1 MSGITRLPC
10 LRYTPKSLSMVST
23 VLTSI
28 ATSGPVSTMISLT
41 ESVHM
46 AGMMREITRA
56 REATDEV
63 LHEIVGA
70 ELSSGWPAGQLSL

>member
-1 MSGITRLPC
+1 
-10 LRYTPKSLSMVST
+10 
-23 VLTSI
+23 
-28 ATSGPVSTMISLT
+28 MISLT

>member
-1 MSGITRLPC
+1 
-10 LRYTPKSLSMVST
+10 
-23 VLTSI
+23 
-28 ATSGPVSTMISLT
+28 
-41 ESVHM
+41 M